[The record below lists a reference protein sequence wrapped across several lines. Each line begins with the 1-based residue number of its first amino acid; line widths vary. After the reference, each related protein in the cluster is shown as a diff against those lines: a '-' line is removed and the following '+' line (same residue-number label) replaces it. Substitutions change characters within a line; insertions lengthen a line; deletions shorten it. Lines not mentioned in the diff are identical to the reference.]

1 MRFACFLLFCFAS
14 LSQAQVY
21 SPTVLKAGQ
30 VDATNLKTLTG
41 GIYSQS
47 GAKMPREKAEALWR
61 FFLTDG
67 RFVRPGF
74 WYHIAGWAY
83 EEPLGEVLDPIKLL
97 NSYGFGLCYHIAPL
111 LEAVF
116 EAGGFEDARVWFLT
130 GHTVAEVFYDGK
142 YHYFDSDMMGY
153 NPVGSGP
160 LKERPVASVHDIEQD
175 GSIILGKLAGPQRL
189 DPVNVDAPWYPADV
203 RAHAI
208 GDLAGLF
215 TTANDNWVYPF
226 QRYRQG
232 HTMDFTLRPGERMI
246 RYFQPESKVS
256 YYLPY
261 SFNGIGW
268 QEFPKEFAEFH
279 IRTEDGPR
287 SQKDARL
294 WGTGK
299 IEYRP
304 QLKSDNSSLIFDMP
318 CPYVIF
324 DAHYSMNVHLP
335 ADGSLTIESSVDDG
349 HTWIKDAAL
358 HGPFQG
364 AWNAGPAVILK
375 SEHGKLTDV
384 SGTYSYKVR
393 ITSQG
398 TIPAQAV
405 RDLLITT
412 DFQLNPR
419 TLPALTPGNNE
430 LQYRATGQDRVEI
443 PIRANQLDR
452 FASKIDNMI
461 YTGQEG
467 QGYLINE
474 GFHPGVV
481 TFALAAPDGCDLTA
495 FQAGGRFL
503 DLRDGLAPDKLTA
516 EVRVVVPWPAK
527 DAPAPEAR
535 MEWSTNPDGPF
546 QILWTY
552 NPKLTW
558 KDGQPIDRTLR
569 WPEVDRK
576 VDQLPAGT
584 KKVYVRY
591 TVSGMAI
598 DDFRLVMVRS
608 ATRSASPVQITQL
621 WKENGVE
628 KSYSKRID
636 AGVQQQK
643 FTIPVPADIR
653 IENEALIIE
662 CLSATKGTS
671 GSTDQSGDHGRP

>member
-1 MRFACFLLFCFAS
+1 MRLASLFFLCLTS

-21 SPTVLKAGQ
+21 SPVVLKTGQ
-30 VDATNLKTLTG
+30 VDATNLKTLAD
-41 GIYSQS
+41 GIYRQAE
-47 GAKMPREKAEALWR
+47 AKTPREKAEAIWR

-67 RFVRPGF
+67 RFVKPGF

-130 GHTVAEVFYDGK
+130 GHTVAEVFYNGK

-160 LKERPVASVHDIEQD
+160 LKSRRVASVHDIEQN
-175 GSIILGKLAGPQRL
+175 GSIIL
-189 DPVNVDAPWYPADV
+189 DPVQMDAPWYPADV

-208 GDLAGLF
+208 GDLAALF
-215 TTANDNWVYPF
+215 TTTNDNWVYPF
-226 QRYRQG
+226 GRYRQG
-232 HTMDFTLRPGERMI
+232 HTMDFTLRPGERI
-246 RYFQPESKVS
+246 TRYFQPQTKDS
-256 YYLPY
+256 YNLPY

-304 QLKSDNSSLIFDMP
+304 QLTGNNSSLVFDMP

-324 DAHYSMNVHLP
+324 DAHYAINVNLP
-335 ADGSLTIESSVDDG
+335 AADDSLTIESSVDDG
-349 HTWIKDAAL
+349 HTWTKDAAL

-364 AWNAGPAVILK
+364 MWNAGPAVITK

-384 SGTYSYKVR
+384 SGTYGYKVR

-398 TIPAQAV
+398 IVPAQAI

-443 PIRANQLDR
+443 PVRANHLDR
-452 FASKIDNMI
+452 FASNIDNVI
-461 YTGQEG
+461 YTGQDG
-467 QGYLINE
+467 QGYLMNQ
-474 GFHPGVV
+474 GAHPGMV

-495 FQAGGRFL
+495 FEAGGRFL

-516 EVRVVVPWPAK
+516 EVRVVTPWPAK

-535 MEWSTNPDGPF
+535 IEWSTNPQGPF
-546 QILWTY
+546 QTLWVY

-576 VDQLPAGT
+576 VDQLPAAT

-591 TVSGMAI
+591 TISAMAI
-598 DDFRLVMVRS
+598 HDLRLAAVHRVNS
-608 ATRSASPVQITQL
+608 SSSPDQITQL
-621 WKENGVE
+621 WNENGAE
-628 KSYSKRID
+628 KSYSKRME
-636 AGVQQQK
+636 AGIQEGK
-643 FTIPVPADIR
+643 FTISVPADIK
-653 IENEALIIE
+653 IENEALVIE
-662 CLSATKGTS
+662 CLRMSK
-671 GSTDQSGDHGRP
+671 